1 MSKRTGHGMPHW
13 RNQRMTAIALL
24 PLASWFLFSLLRQPA
39 LDHATV
45 TAWLAQP
52 LQAALA
58 LLFGGAALWHSEQ
71 GLRAVLDDYV
81 GGRWL
86 MPAVWSSRLLH
97 GAAAAALAWALLTI
111 AGGGSA

>member
-1 MSKRTGHGMPHW
+1 MSQETGNATRHW
-13 RNQRMTAIALL
+13 RNQRMTSIALL
-24 PLASWFLFSLLRQPA
+24 PLASWFLFSLLRQPD

-58 LLFGGAALWHSEQ
+58 VLFGGLVLWHSIQ
-71 GLRAVLDDYV
+71 GLRVVLEDYV

-86 MPAVWSSRLLH
+86 APALWSSRVLH
-97 GAAAAALAWALLTI
+97 GAAAAAFAWAMWTI